1 MRLAC
6 ASSAFGRAFERGDLT
21 QLEFV
26 DACARELACDG
37 IVLDAAHFPRL
48 DNDYLAQI
56 KKMTTDLGLTVA
68 AFADDGLFLGDA
80 DAMATALERSW
91 RLGAPLVTA
100 RLAREND
107 VSWSDQIEA
116 IGRAS
121 ALAKGANVTIAVRNA
136 PGTYAASEHDCKRV
150 TKEADSAWL
159 RLALQPGV
167 LDLSAEP
174 SKLAAHTVLLF
185 CDAAQP
191 PQQDRVE
198 SFATFRGFLVLD
210 RNEGDATLEKIRA
223 SIRIRSSYFV
233 QG

>member
-6 ASSAFGRAFERGDLT
+6 ASGAFGRAFERGDLT

-37 IVLDAAHFPRL
+37 VVLDVLHFPRL

-68 AFADDGLFLGDA
+68 AFADDAFFFGDA
-80 DAMATALERSW
+80 GGMATALERAW
-91 RLGAPLVTA
+91 RLGAPLLTA
-100 RLAREND
+100 RLGRETEL
-107 VSWSDQIEA
+107 SWSEQIEA

-136 PGTYAASEHDCKRV
+136 PGTYAATGHDCKRLL
-150 TKEADSAWL
+150 KEADSAWL
-159 RLALQPGV
+159 RLGIQP
-167 LDLSAEP
+167 DAFDAATEP
-174 SKLAAHTVLLF
+174 ATFVPHTVLLF

-191 PQQDRVE
+191 VRNDRFDAF
-198 SFATFRGFLVLD
+198 SAFRGFLTLD
-210 RNEGDATLEKIRA
+210 RNDGNATLEQMRA
-223 SIRIRSSYFV
+223 AIKARA
-233 QG
+233 

>member
-26 DACARELACDG
+26 DACARELSCDG
-37 IVLDAAHFPRL
+37 VVLDVRHFPRL

-68 AFADDGLFLGDA
+68 AFADDDLFFA
-80 DAMATALERSW
+80 DAEAMASALERTW

-107 VSWSDQIEA
+107 VSWSEQIES
-116 IGRAS
+116 IGRAC

-136 PGTYAASEHDCKRV
+136 PGTYAATEHDCKRLV
-150 TKEADSAWL
+150 KEADSAWL
-159 RLALQPGV
+159 RLGLQPSA
-167 LDLSAEP
+167 LDVAADP

-185 CDAAQP
+185 GEAGTP
-191 PQQDRVE
+191 PQSDRVE
-198 SFATFRGFLVLD
+198 AFAHFRGFLALD
-210 RNEGDATLEKIRA
+210 RADGNVTREEMRA
-223 SIRIRSSYFV
+223 SIKVRKF
-233 QG
+233 